1 MEIKLKESLFGLRL
15 MHDCLVLEAVRGR
28 EINAT
33 LMLVVVESVLGYLMV
48 VEGGGASGG
57 VWEFKRT
64 RPFK

>member
-1 MEIKLKESLFGLRL
+1 MEIKLQESVFGLGL
-15 MHDCLVLEAVRGR
+15 IHDCLVLEAVRGR

-33 LMLVVVESVLGYLMV
+33 LMLVVVESVLGYSMA
-48 VEGGGASGG
+48 ERGRASSG